1 MPGLCSMCGP
11 RTSRRSCRLLLGD
24 AVNLVSRRA
33 QARDAVAVEVT
44 FPGDKLIDRDVV
56 QHARLIDWHPPA
68 AHGFDDGGLALHGPA
83 LVGAR
88 QLRNIGP
95 ITSACRIDLHFSPYR
110 RNSQT
115 ATTAKPIRKIT
126 PATKASASGVMP
138 CMPTR

>member
-33 QARDAVAVEVT
+33 QARDAVAVEVA
-44 FPGDKLIDRDVV
+44 FPGNKLIDRDVV

-83 LVGAR
+83 LAGAR
-88 QLRNIGP
+88 QPRKIGP
-95 ITSACRIDLHFSPYR
+95 ITSACRIDLYFSPL
-110 RNSQT
+110 
-115 ATTAKPIRKIT
+115 
-126 PATKASASGVMP
+126 PAQQPDGNDREADQENHAGYESERVWRDA
-138 CMPTR
+138 